1 MYITPAVRDAKWDH
15 LTQIRQ
21 NVNLTKGRVL
31 VRNTVVSRGERKF
44 ADYILYYRHNLPIAV
59 IEAKDNNHSI
69 GSGMQQALAYA
80 EMLDIPFVFSSNG
93 DGFLRHDR
101 TGLYEQMEQELSLDE
116 FPKPDELWQTYLRWK
131 GFDQKKEQVVTQN
144 YYIEDPDK
152 LPRYYQQTAINRA
165 VEAIVKGQNR
175 ILLVMA
181 TGTGKTYTA
190 FQIIWRLWKAG
201 IKKRILFLADR
212 NNLIDQTITNDFKPF
227 KSAMT
232 KITDRHVDKSYEIYL
247 SLYQAV
253 TGIEEWK
260 NIYRQFSPDFFD
272 LIVVDECHRGS
283 AAEDA
288 LWHEILTYFSSATHI
303 GLTATPKE
311 TKYISNINY
320 FGTPVFVYS
329 LKQGIEDGFLAP
341 YRVIRYDLD
350 KDLTG
355 WHPDKDQRDKYGTL
369 IDQRTYNQKDFDR
382 ILVLERRNELVAQ
395 KISEFLKSTDRYAK
409 SIVFCEDI
417 AHAERMRQWLVNENA
432 DLVQESNRYI
442 VRITGDSP
450 EGKAELGNFIM
461 PDSTYPVITTTSKLM
476 GTGVDAQ
483 TCKLI
488 VIDKRIGS
496 ISEFKQI
503 IGRGTRINEEYKKYY
518 FTIMDFKKATEHF
531 LDPEF
536 DGEPLDGGQFKPEP
550 KTGREKTRD
559 PGPGIQR
566 YFVDNVP
573 VDVVAERVQYYGAD
587 GNLITESLHDYTRK
601 NVIRQYATLDAFLN
615 SWTKAEQKTVILKE
629 LEERGVFFDALEDEV
644 GKGFDPFDLIC
655 HVVFGQP
662 PLSRRDRAA
671 KVKKTSYF
679 TKYGEQAKRVL
690 DALLE
695 KYSDGGIADIESME
709 VLRVDPFIQIGTPM
723 EIVNTI
729 FGGKDNYLAAVRRLE
744 NCLYAAEC

>member
-1 MYITPAVRDAKWDH
+1 
-15 LTQIRQ
+15 
-21 NVNLTKGRVL
+21 VNLTKGRVL
-31 VRNTVVSRGERKF
+31 VRNTAVSRGERKF

-93 DGFLRHDR
+93 DGFLRHDK
-101 TGLYEQMEQELSLDE
+101 TGLYESMEQELSLDG
-116 FPKPDELWQTYLRWK
+116 FPTPDDLWQTYLRWK
-131 GFDQKKEQVVTQN
+131 GLDQKKEQVVTQN
-144 YYIEDPDK
+144 YYIEDPNK
-152 LPRYYQQTAINRA
+152 LPRYYQQTAINRT
-165 VEAIVKGQNR
+165 VEAIIQGQNR

-212 NNLIDQTITNDFKPF
+212 NNLIDQTVTNDFKPF

-253 TGIEEWK
+253 TGIEECK
-260 NIYRQFSPDFFD
+260 NIYKQFSPDFFD

-303 GLTATPKE
+303 GLTATPRE

-320 FGTPVFVYS
+320 FGKPVFVYS

-395 KISEFLKSTDRYAK
+395 KITEFLKSTDRYSK
-409 SIVFCEDI
+409 TIVFCEDI

-450 EGKAELGNFIM
+450 EGKAELGNFAGTQSHVECTAHHGIAA
-461 PDSTYPVITTTSKLM
+461 SWRRQIRGECSKQ
-476 GTGVDAQ
+476 A
-483 TCKLI
+483 I
-488 VIDKRIGS
+488 
-496 ISEFKQI
+496 
-503 IGRGTRINEEYKKYY
+503 
-518 FTIMDFKKATEHF
+518 
-531 LDPEF
+531 
-536 DGEPLDGGQFKPEP
+536 
-550 KTGREKTRD
+550 
-559 PGPGIQR
+559 
-566 YFVDNVP
+566 
-573 VDVVAERVQYYGAD
+573 
-587 GNLITESLHDYTRK
+587 NLIRSK
-601 NVIRQYATLDAFLN
+601 
-615 SWTKAEQKTVILKE
+615 
-629 LEERGVFFDALEDEV
+629 
-644 GKGFDPFDLIC
+644 
-655 HVVFGQP
+655 
-662 PLSRRDRAA
+662 
-671 KVKKTSYF
+671 
-679 TKYGEQAKRVL
+679 
-690 DALLE
+690 
-695 KYSDGGIADIESME
+695 
-709 VLRVDPFIQIGTPM
+709 
-723 EIVNTI
+723 
-729 FGGKDNYLAAVRRLE
+729 
-744 NCLYAAEC
+744 